1 MTRTWFIVAN
11 ASRARVCKWAP
22 GHTHLLELADFIHP
36 QSRGMGSDLDRDR
49 AGHVQRSLGDGGLGG
64 VALKP
69 HTDPRHKEHA
79 VFARQLAAHVEEAL
93 IAHRC
98 DALCLVAS
106 SPFLGELK
114 AHLRAAGKQ
123 ALRITVPSDLSGLAL
138 PDLAKHLSAL
148 EL

>member
-1 MTRTWFIVAN
+1 MARTWFIIAN
-11 ASRARVCKWAP
+11 ASRARICEWSE
-22 GHTHLLELADFIHP
+22 GRNHLLELADFIHP

-64 VALKP
+64 VALTP

-79 VFARQLAAHVEEAL
+79 VFARQLAAHVEAAL

-106 SPFLGELK
+106 NPFLGELK
-114 AHLRAAGKQ
+114 SHLHAAGKM
-123 ALRITVPSDLSGLAL
+123 ALRSTVPSDLSELAL
-138 PDLAKHLSAL
+138 PELAKHLNAL